1 MGCGASKE
9 ADKAGVLEAKSVVP
23 APAVKTEATSAAPA
37 APSTVAGKETTF
49 IEIGA
54 GGAPVRSGSDKPL
67 EEVEQILVVV
77 DPRALPN
84 MVAAK
89 ELLAANVRAKMTAF
103 LLLPSTTSSPGGMLC
118 AEVALQARRPSGKSP
133 RKPTT
138 TRATRSR
145 KRIS

>member
-1 MGCGASKE
+1 MTYWL
-9 ADKAGVLEAKSVVP
+9 VLRTYWKFLNP
-23 APAVKTEATSAAPA
+23 VKTEATSAAPA

-89 ELLAANVRAKMTAF
+89 ELLAANV
-103 LLLPSTTSSPGGMLC
+103 P
-118 AEVALQARRPSGKSP
+118 SP
-133 RKPTT
+133 RNS
-138 TRATRSR
+138 A
-145 KRIS
+145 